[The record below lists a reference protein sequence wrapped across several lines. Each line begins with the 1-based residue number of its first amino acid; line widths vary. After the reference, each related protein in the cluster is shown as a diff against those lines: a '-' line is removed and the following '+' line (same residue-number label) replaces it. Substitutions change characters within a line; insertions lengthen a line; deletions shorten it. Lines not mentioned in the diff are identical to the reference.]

1 MKNPLDILKKEHEQ
15 IEMELFQL
23 ESVMEDDEVINYP
36 NLVHCFKELCS
47 IWDIH
52 EEKEEKVFGI
62 MEKERIKMPV
72 YKMTCEHRDLRGH
85 INRIKEAI
93 NSGNEAKLRERFESD
108 LKRLISKI
116 RAHKNMED
124 EVLYTIALEE
134 FTPEELEDIGKIL
147 GSE

>member
-1 MKNPLDILKKEHEQ
+1 MNPLDVLKREHEQ
-15 IEMELFQL
+15 IDMEILQL
-23 ESVMEDDEVINYP
+23 EAVMGDEVINYSS
-36 NLVHCFKELCS
+36 LIHCFKKLCG

-85 INRIKEAI
+85 INGIKEAI
-93 NSGNEAKLRERFESD
+93 NSGSEARLRECFESD
-108 LKRLISKI
+108 LKRLIRKI
-116 RAHKNMED
+116 RNHKDAED

-134 FTPEELEDIGKIL
+134 FTSEELEEIGQVFN
-147 GSE
+147 S